1 MPLAIAIKS
10 QAVAAKKAIK
20 WVGWYREWVRELGM
34 ELVGSY
40 RSYGRWN
47 CNGNAAAG

>member
-20 WVGWYREWVRELGM
+20 WGGWYRELGR
-34 ELVGSY
+34 ELVGSA